1 MHGLVPFYAHR
12 ASPDISH
19 DLLQTLTVDTGH
31 DLDWLDVQ
39 LKASGTRYLVGD
51 TVTAAD
57 TMMAF
62 SVQFILEYGLH
73 PKEKDGQWDNV
84 RNWLGNVEKN
94 KMYQR
99 AVAKTGYTLRPNA
112 GEEKVAV

>member
-1 MHGLVPFYAHR
+1 M
-12 ASPDISH
+12 SP
-19 DLLQTLTVDTGH
+19 DLLQTLTIDTGH
-31 DLDWLDVQ
+31 DLDWLDAQ
-39 LKASGTRYLVGD
+39 LKASGTHYLVGD

-62 SVQFILEYGLH
+62 SVQFILEFGLH

-84 RNWLGNVEKN
+84 RNWLSNVEKN

-99 AVAKTGYTLRPNA
+99 AVAKTGYTLRPKA
-112 GEEKVAV
+112 QEEKVAV